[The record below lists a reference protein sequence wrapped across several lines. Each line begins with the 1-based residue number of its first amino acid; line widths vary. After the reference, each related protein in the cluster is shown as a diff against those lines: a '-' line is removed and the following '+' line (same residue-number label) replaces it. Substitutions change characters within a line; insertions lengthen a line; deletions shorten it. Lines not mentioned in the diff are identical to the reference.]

1 MRIRKG
7 LCVTAICMGLL
18 LFGFSYGR
26 AAQEIHLGTS
36 PVGGLGYGAG
46 VCLAQ
51 VINKYLPEYH
61 VTAEITGGTLEN
73 VRIMGERKI
82 EMAITTPYLTLQA
95 INGEGKFKEKIP
107 LRTII
112 RALPLT
118 NQYMVLASSDIK
130 THEDLKG
137 KRVNIG
143 HPGGADINGLAILD
157 AYGVTKEDIKVSV
170 LGIGKAVDAVKDGK
184 LDAATATPQLINQ
197 AMATHKIRVLWPDEA
212 HVEIMMKR
220 HPTFGK
226 WLMPA
231 GFVKGLEKDTW
242 VPDFGFQLT
251 CREDIDPV
259 IIYKIA
265 KTLVEHLDDL
275 TAMLSQFS
283 VVTKEWAGSSLG
295 IPFHPG
301 AVKYFKEIGVMK

>member
-1 MRIRKG
+1 MKIRKA
-7 LCVTAICMGLL
+7 LCVTAVSMGFL
-18 LFGFSYGR
+18 LFTFSPGMG
-26 AAQEIHLGTS
+26 AQELHLGTS

-51 VINKYLPEYH
+51 VINKYLPEFH

-73 VRIMGERKI
+73 LRVMGEKKM
-82 EMAITTPYLTLQA
+82 ELAITTPYLTLQA
-95 INGEGKFKEKIP
+95 INGEGTFKEKIP

-112 RALPLT
+112 RAVPLT
-118 NQYMVLASSDIK
+118 NEYIVMESSGIK
-130 THEDLKG
+130 THEELKG

-157 AYGVTKEDIKVSV
+157 AYGLTRDDIKASV
-170 LGIGKAVDAVKDGK
+170 LGIGQGVDAVKDGK

-197 AMATHKIRVLWPDEA
+197 AMATHKIRVLWPDEV
-212 HVEIMMKR
+212 HLEIMMKR

-231 GFVKGLEKDTW
+231 GFVKGVDKPIW

-251 CREDIDPV
+251 CREDIDPQTV
-259 IIYKIA
+259 YKIT

-275 TAMLSQFS
+275 TAMFSQFS
-283 VVTKEWAGSSLG
+283 AVDKEWAASSLG

-301 AVKYFKEIGVMK
+301 AVKYFKESGLMK